1 MKENRVI
8 SGNPGGMYE
17 GMEYPANRVDAQHK
31 IELLLDCIKC
41 DMMGIIDLMEPMEQI
56 WARRMQERA
65 EKHMD
70 EILLNVYSLTD

>member
-1 MKENRVI
+1 MKKDRVI

-17 GMEYPANRVDAQHK
+17 GMEYPTNKEEAQYK
-31 IELLLDCIKC
+31 VELLLDCIKC
-41 DMMGIIDLMEPMEQI
+41 DIMEISDLMDPMEQI

-70 EILLNVYSLTD
+70 EILLNVLVD